1 MRFDEDR
8 KDSVEIS
15 SVQYLRVVKL
25 HRPHGHWIVRKF
37 CIKDCHYQLVI
48 AVNTQAQL
56 YSPAVMSSFC
66 ICIHIYH

>member
-25 HRPHGHWIVRKF
+25 HRTAIG
-37 CIKDCHYQLVI
+37 
-48 AVNTQAQL
+48 
-56 YSPAVMSSFC
+56 
-66 ICIHIYH
+66 